1 MTSSKMFSFCSWRRG
16 QFLDRQRCHRT
27 LVFFRREV
35 FAFGFAKSDKANLG
49 AAELKG
55 YKKAAKI
62 VLALTQA
69 QIDTEVYQER
79 LFEVSDGDQDLQ
91 ERSVSRCP

>member
-1 MTSSKMFSFCSWRRG
+1 
-16 QFLDRQRCHRT
+16 
-27 LVFFRREV
+27 
-35 FAFGFAKSDKANLG
+35 
-49 AAELKG
+49 
-55 YKKAAKI
+55 